1 MTPSVEHPGR
11 RFTASV
17 AAAVVFCFSS
27 QTSVLARQDI
37 PDATFKIGMVPDLKG
52 LMREDA
58 ISVLV
63 QHTVKPELSGDLD
76 APDARVDVQAPKTW
90 RSGQL
95 NRCRPLGAK
104 KTSPE
109 GTKPAMSNPTELAD

>member
-76 APDARVDVQAPKTW
+76 APDARVDVQAPQNLEI
-90 RSGQL
+90 RPAQSLPSSGRQK
-95 NRCRPLGAK
+95 NIPRR
-104 KTSPE
+104 
-109 GTKPAMSNPTELAD
+109 N

>member
-1 MTPSVEHPGR
+1 MTRSVEHLVGG
-11 RFTASV
+11 FTASV

-27 QTSVLARQDI
+27 QTSVLARQDT

-95 NRCRPLGAK
+95 NRCDPLGAQK
-104 KTSPE
+104 KHPQ
-109 GTKPAMSNPTELAD
+109 KELNRQ